1 MRKRLPIA
9 GAALVAAAG
18 GSIAIATGSSAQA
31 VPAAVPHFIP
41 LDQVTVPIVG
51 PNRVDGTLRVGLVLN
66 ATDAA
71 AAADLTE
78 QMPRLRA
85 DMLAAA
91 VEFSR
96 LYASGFAAVDVRQLS
111 ADMTAALK
119 REYPGIDQV
128 LIVEVAALQA

>member
-18 GSIAIATGSSAQA
+18 GSLAIASGSSAQTA
-31 VPAAVPHFIP
+31 PVAVPHFIP
-41 LDQVTVPIVG
+41 LDQITVPIVG
-51 PNRVDGTLRVGLVLN
+51 PNRVDGTLRIGLVLN
-66 ATDAA
+66 AADANA
-71 AAADLTE
+71 ATALAE

-96 LYASGFAAVDVRQLS
+96 LYASGLAAVDVGQLS

-119 REYPGIDQV
+119 RSHPGIDQV